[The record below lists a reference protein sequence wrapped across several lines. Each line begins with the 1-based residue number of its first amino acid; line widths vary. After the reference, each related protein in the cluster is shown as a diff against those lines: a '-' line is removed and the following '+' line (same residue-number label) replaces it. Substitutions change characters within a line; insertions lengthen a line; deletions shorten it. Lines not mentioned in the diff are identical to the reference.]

1 MFIAPMQAARRR
13 AFIVSVLF
21 MSLGATVALSLDAA
35 SASPKPAQPT
45 AASCFDV
52 LSRPDGYV
60 GSPEALRHLMRCAQP
75 YPGLAERLIV
85 QAARQRKAVD
95 TQRQQPA
102 ELGLFGGIAS
112 PGLVKNL
119 GAFQALGSSV
129 AQMPNGRFTVVPAA
143 AVKAA
148 PPVKPP
154 APPVA
159 SHDQTLAVL
168 SVPAVVDELNQEHTT
183 NLSAVRTANFANTA
197 ATAAKNAQVA
207 QATTCNYRKNTL
219 SATSGLLAV
228 ARSVFLRD
236 VAAIAGLVAPIPFSS
251 CEQAADSFKPVIN
264 ISTQHPFVGETDV
277 TVSVTERNYGGSFH
291 LSSDDSTVLT
301 VPADP
306 ITSKSTAAVTPVGQG
321 SASIIATDDNG
332 NQSFVTVLVDVAKP
346 SKFAVQLSDQ
356 RPFKGETNVTATLSE
371 LNHTGT
377 FALRSDNEAVLTV
390 TPVPGKT
397 DTWAVTLV

>member
-159 SHDQTLAVL
+159 SQEQPLAVL

-197 ATAAKNAQVA
+197 ATAA
-207 QATTCNYRKNTL
+207 
-219 SATSGLLAV
+219 
-228 ARSVFLRD
+228 
-236 VAAIAGLVAPIPFSS
+236 
-251 CEQAADSFKPVIN
+251 
-264 ISTQHPFVGETDV
+264 
-277 TVSVTERNYGGSFH
+277 
-291 LSSDDSTVLT
+291 
-301 VPADP
+301 
-306 ITSKSTAAVTPVGQG
+306 KSTAAVTPVGQG